1 MQADSMRS
9 EMRRRSLILGTLALP
24 AVMSTRVA
32 GVSQT
37 APDAAYLPT
46 SFDSTTVLSLARAL
60 ADQPHRPRNN
70 PLPPFLARLTYDGY
84 RRLRYNPAHALWRDA
99 DLPFQL
105 QPHHRGFLFH
115 DRVEL
120 FEVAGGQATRL
131 RYQPDAFT
139 FDGRPLD
146 SMGDLGFAGFRLLH
160 PLNRPDHFDEVC
172 SFLGASYFRALGRGH
187 VYGLSARGLSIGT
200 ADPAGEEFP
209 AFTAFWLERPN
220 PGDRH
225 AVVHALL
232 ESPSVTGAWRFH
244 IVPGDVTMMEVH
256 ATLFPRRDVR
266 RIGVAPATSMFFFA
280 PHDRDR
286 ISDYRAAVHD
296 SDGLLLRTGAGEQI
310 WRQLTNPQQLQ
321 LSGFQDEN
329 PQGFGLMQRTRAF
342 ADFNDLEAAYH
353 RRPSL
358 WTEPL
363 EGWGAGEVT
372 LVEIPT
378 RSEIHDNIVT
388 AWSPR
393 DGLRA
398 NTPATLRYRL
408 YWRDG
413 AVGDGRLLRFA
424 ATRQGLVDEG
434 KVRRFV
440 LDTTPAEAAAAP
452 LPTAEVTAS
461 AGAID
466 NVVVQRNPETAGLR
480 LVFELRPGTARL
492 VELRARLARGGK
504 PASETWVYRWTS

>member
-1 MQADSMRS
+1 
-9 EMRRRSLILGTLALP
+9 
-24 AVMSTRVA
+24 MSTRIA

-37 APDAAYLPT
+37 APDAAYLRT

-60 ADQPHRPRNN
+60 AAQPHRPRID
-70 PLPPFLARLTYDGY
+70 PLPPVLARLTYDGY
-84 RRLRYNPAHALWRDA
+84 RRLRYNPARALWRDA

-120 FEVAGGQATRL
+120 FEVAEGQATRL

-146 SMGDLGFAGFRLLH
+146 GMGDHGFAGFRLLH

-209 AFTAFWLERPN
+209 TFTAFWLERPN

-232 ESPSVTGAWRFH
+232 ESASLTGAWRFH
-244 IVPGDVTMMEVH
+244 IVPGDATMMEVH

-378 RSEIHDNIVT
+378 RSEIHDNIVA

-492 VELRARLARGGK
+492 VELRARLTRGGK

>member
-1 MQADSMRS
+1 
-9 EMRRRSLILGTLALP
+9 MRRRSLILGTLAVP
-24 AVMSTRVA
+24 AIMNTRTA

-37 APDAAYLPT
+37 VPDAAFLSTP
-46 SFDSTTVLSLARAL
+46 FDTTTVPSLARAL
-60 ADQPHRPRNN
+60 AAQPHRPRNDS
-70 PLPPFLARLTYDGY
+70 LPPFLARLTYDGY
-84 RRLRYNPAHALWRDA
+84 RRLRYDPAQALWRQG

-120 FEVAGGQATRL
+120 FEVADAQATRL
-131 RYQPDAFT
+131 RYQSDAFT
-139 FDGRPLD
+139 FDGRKLQDGPLPD
-146 SMGDLGFAGFRLLH
+146 GPGDLGFAGFRLLH

-209 AFTAFWLERPN
+209 AFTAFWLERPT

-225 AVVHALL
+225 VVVHALL
-232 ESPSVTGAWRFH
+232 ESASLTGAWRFH
-244 IVPGDVTMMEVH
+244 IVPGEATVMEAH

-296 SDGLLLRTGAGEQI
+296 SDGLLIRTGAGEQL
-310 WRQLTNPQQLQ
+310 WRPLANPQQLQ
-321 LSGFQDEN
+321 LSGFQDDN
-329 PQGFGLMQRTRAF
+329 PQGFGLMQRSRTF
-342 ADFNDLEAAYH
+342 ADFNDLEATYH

-358 WTEPL
+358 WVEPL
-363 EGWGAGEVT
+363 ESWGAGEVT

-378 RSEIHDNIVT
+378 RSEIHDNIVA

-398 NTPATLRYRL
+398 NTPTTLHYRM
-408 YWRDG
+408 YWLG
-413 AVGDGRLLRFA
+413 QALGDGRLLRFA
-424 ATRQGLVDEG
+424 ATRQGFVDEA

-440 LDTTPAEAAAAP
+440 LDTTPGEGAATP

-466 NVVVQRNPETAGLR
+466 NVVVQPNPETGGLR

-504 PASETWVYRWTS
+504 PASETWVYRWTP